1 MRSRTLFITG
11 ALCLLVSFTA
21 FAQHEGHAQPPQ
33 MSAEEKAMMEAWQKA
48 MTPGPQH
55 KQLDGMVGTWNTTVK
70 TWMSPGAPV
79 TETTGISENKWV
91 LGGRYIEQRFKGTFM
106 GQPFEGIGYTGY
118 DNVTKQFI
126 GTWMDNMSTGAMVSN
141 GWAQSDG
148 KTWHFR
154 STMAD
159 PATGRMMPIDE
170 KVTVV
175 DKNTHI
181 MEMWAP
187 GPDGKMYR
195 SMEITYKRKM

>member
-1 MRSRTLFITG
+1 MRSRTWFITG
-11 ALCLLVSFTA
+11 ALCLFVSFTA
-21 FAQHEGHAQPPQ
+21 FAQHEGHAQPQ

-48 MTPGPQH
+48 MTPGAPH

-70 TWMSPGAPV
+70 MWMAPAAPV
-79 TETTGISENKWV
+79 TESTGTSENKWV

-118 DNVTKQFI
+118 DNVTKQFT
-126 GTWMDNMSTGAMVSN
+126 GMWMDNMSTGTMVSN
-141 GWAQSDG
+141 GWAQADG